1 MDQTP
6 DIKIIRGILDNR
18 NRVIQKVYDDYFPMV
33 ERMVINSGGDN
44 EQAKDIFQ
52 ESLIIIY
59 KKLSNGELTLTCK
72 FSTYLYAVCKKLW
85 LVEKRKKNLR
95 MKQIPGEHIMVED
108 SEPVIDD
115 VYDRIRALYYKHFN
129 QLSKDCQKLLLLHF
143 NEVPIEEMQ
152 KIMNYQNPH
161 YVMDRKYRC
170 KKSLIRRI
178 INLYKMNIPNNF
190 DLYLENKLSSSEKKK
205 FERDLRE
212 QPELADSYK
221 SYFQIN
227 RILKD
232 EISSSILI
240 YDDDPILK
248 ELNISQRLAI
258 EEDFILYGGNITNQP
273 HDNSSMPNPDI
284 LYDQSCSKDFQAPLT
299 KMNFT
304 KDETKFRQILYK
316 VRENKSQGIFRVLRP
331 YIGLAAAF
339 AILFFVGKII
349 FEINIGVFK
358 RISPQQ
364 AYALF
369 YKPSKDTELKSFSL
383 EDQRLRNIILDY
395 KRTNLS
401 SASILSNQMEVSDED
416 YELSLLFLGLIK
428 MERNDF
434 SEAHKCF
441 SRILSYE
448 NPFKINTV
456 SFYQA
461 LSYLAEG
468 NVIEAYPY
476 LTKLSKSKNTY
487 RKKAK
492 AILRSLKQS

>member
-1 MDQTP
+1 MTP
-6 DIKIIRGILDNR
+6 
-18 NRVIQKVYDDYFPMV
+18 
-33 ERMVINSGGDN
+33 
-44 EQAKDIFQ
+44 
-52 ESLIIIY
+52 
-59 KKLSNGELTLTCK
+59 T
-72 FSTYLYAVCKKLW
+72 
-85 LVEKRKKNLR
+85 
-95 MKQIPGEHIMVED
+95 
-108 SEPVIDD
+108 
-115 VYDRIRALYYKHFN
+115 
-129 QLSKDCQKLLLLHF
+129 
-143 NEVPIEEMQ
+143 
-152 KIMNYQNPH
+152 
-161 YVMDRKYRC
+161 
-170 KKSLIRRI
+170 

>member
-115 VYDRIRALYYKHFN
+115 DYDRIRALYYKHFN

-178 INLYKMNIPNNF
+178 INDPN
-190 DLYLENKLSSSEKKK
+190 
-205 FERDLRE
+205 
-212 QPELADSYK
+212 YK
-221 SYFQIN
+221 SVQNEYTEQF
-227 RILKD
+227 RS
-232 EISSSILI
+232 IS
-240 YDDDPILK
+240 
-248 ELNISQRLAI
+248 
-258 EEDFILYGGNITNQP
+258 
-273 HDNSSMPNPDI
+273 
-284 LYDQSCSKDFQAPLT
+284 
-299 KMNFT
+299 
-304 KDETKFRQILYK
+304 
-316 VRENKSQGIFRVLRP
+316 
-331 YIGLAAAF
+331 
-339 AILFFVGKII
+339 
-349 FEINIGVFK
+349 
-358 RISPQQ
+358 
-364 AYALF
+364 
-369 YKPSKDTELKSFSL
+369 
-383 EDQRLRNIILDY
+383 
-395 KRTNLS
+395 
-401 SASILSNQMEVSDED
+401 
-416 YELSLLFLGLIK
+416 
-428 MERNDF
+428 
-434 SEAHKCF
+434 
-441 SRILSYE
+441 
-448 NPFKINTV
+448 
-456 SFYQA
+456 
-461 LSYLAEG
+461 
-468 NVIEAYPY
+468 
-476 LTKLSKSKNTY
+476 
-487 RKKAK
+487 
-492 AILRSLKQS
+492 